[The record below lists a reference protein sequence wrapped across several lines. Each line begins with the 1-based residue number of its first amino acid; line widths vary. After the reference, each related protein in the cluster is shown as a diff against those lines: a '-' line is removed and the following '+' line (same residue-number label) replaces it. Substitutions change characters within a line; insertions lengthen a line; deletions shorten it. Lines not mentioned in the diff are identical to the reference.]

1 MTNQITDIPHR
12 IVNAS
17 TVPSNT
23 TITVYAAGTSTT
35 VSLFSDEA
43 LTTPVANPFTV
54 LAGNPIPT
62 LFHSFVGEVR
72 VEVVD
77 GSGIVFDDD
86 PYDRPVGEIGLAS
99 SNGGEMVGIL
109 DGGNVQD
116 SVMVAADTAALLASS
131 KTLIA
136 GSTVRTADG
145 FVYMV
150 AATGAS
156 DNHLTT
162 AGGTKLYVIPQGP
175 SARQWG
181 AFANAGVDVWQ
192 YLQNALD
199 NQLVVEVEEGE
210 YLITRGLRQ
219 TLDGSILR
227 GVGIGKTYVRAISPS
242 GDGEFGGTSG
252 SEAVVWAEAP
262 EGAPLFSLKCEDMTL
277 DCAGLLTGLPV
288 GDVHLKGHHYRRAHN
303 FEVNRV
309 EVLDCGSYA
318 FWANDKIIEDGG
330 TITGCIGVYN
340 DCVAK
345 DAEIFF
351 ETTGRCFI
359 TYNRPRAEQ
368 TRATWDWPVLETF
381 HFYGGDGL
389 ITVNDGYAKVASS
402 TVIGPLLTQNNVV
415 WNGGYY
421 EQLNLTTVINMG
433 TPTGNYDGW
442 AFNDVT
448 MVGAGAVGVLSFGG
462 LSGPDNKMT
471 IKGGRYIA
479 LNGAGPTFTA
489 IGNGWGSVDILGVDC
504 KSTTD
509 SAQVP
514 RSLIVAGVFKS
525 FNVFG
530 GNQEVFGP
538 SVGAS
543 PVNAP
548 SAKFTSTRFVPSS
561 SPTIASIRQN
571 YRASA
576 TFSNSGGF
584 ARINFLI
591 PLNVV
596 DKTKLIVTGAVEA
609 SATNATGASEGVA
622 YTWNNPSANVINIMA
637 PSAAIGRT
645 FNFLVV
651 EYE

>member
-1 MTNQITDIPHR
+1 MSHITDIPYR
-12 IVNAS
+12 IVNLTAVS
-17 TVPSNT
+17 SNT
-23 TITVYAAGTSTT
+23 IITVYEEGTSTT
-35 VSLFSDEA
+35 VPLFTDEA
-43 LTTPVANPFTV
+43 LTISAPNPFTV
-54 LAGNPIPT
+54 VTGNPIPE
-62 LFHSFVGEVR
+62 LYSSFAGEVR
-72 VEVVD
+72 VEVTD
-77 GSGIVFDDD
+77 GSGFVFDDD
-86 PYDRPVGEIGLAS
+86 PYDRPISELDLAS
-99 SNGGEMVGIL
+99 TTGGEMVGTL
-109 DGGNVQD
+109 DGGNLQD
-116 SVMVAADTAALLASS
+116 AVMVAANTAALLAST
-131 KTLIA
+131 KPLIV

-145 FVYMV
+145 FVYEV
-150 AATGAS
+150 AATGAADS
-156 DNHLTT
+156 HLTT
-162 AGGTKLYVIPQGP
+162 AGGVKLYVIPQGP

-181 AFANAGVDVWQ
+181 AFANAGIDVWQ

-199 NQLVVEVEEGE
+199 KQLVVEVEEGE
-210 YLITRGLRQ
+210 YLITKGLRQ
-219 TLDGSILR
+219 TLDGSVLR
-227 GVGIGKTYVRAISPS
+227 GAGIGKTYLRAISPT
-242 GDGEFGGTSG
+242 GDGAFGGAVG
-252 SEAVVWAEAP
+252 SEAVVWAEVP

-277 DCAGLLTGLPV
+277 DCAGLMTGLPV
-288 GDVHLKGHHYRRAHN
+288 GDVRLKGHHYRRVHN

-345 DAEIFF
+345 DAQIFF

-368 TRATWDWPVLETF
+368 TRDTWDWPVQETF
-381 HFYGGDGL
+381 HFYGGDGH

-402 TVIGPLLTQNNVV
+402 TVIGPLLTQKNVV

-433 TPTGNYDGW
+433 TPTGNYDDW

-448 MVGAGAVGVLSFGG
+448 MVGAGAVGALSFGG

-471 IKGGRYIA
+471 IKGGKYIA
-479 LNGAGPTFTA
+479 LNGAGATFTA
-489 IGNGWGSVDILGVDC
+489 ISDGWGSVDMLGADC
-504 KSTTD
+504 RSTTT

-530 GNQEVFGP
+530 GNQEVFG
-538 SVGAS
+538 SAVDAS
-543 PVNAP
+543 PINAP
-548 SAKFTSTRFVPSS
+548 SAKFTSTRFMPSS
-561 SPTIASIRQN
+561 SPQTATIRQS

-576 TFSNSGGF
+576 TFSNAGGF
-584 ARINFLI
+584 ARINFAI

-596 DKTKLIVTGAVEA
+596 DKAKLVVTGAVEA
-609 SATNATGASEGVA
+609 SGTHATGAGEGVA
-622 YTWNNPSANVINIMA
+622 FSWNNPGTNIINILA
-637 PSAAIGRT
+637 PAAAIGRT
-645 FNFLVV
+645 FNFIVV